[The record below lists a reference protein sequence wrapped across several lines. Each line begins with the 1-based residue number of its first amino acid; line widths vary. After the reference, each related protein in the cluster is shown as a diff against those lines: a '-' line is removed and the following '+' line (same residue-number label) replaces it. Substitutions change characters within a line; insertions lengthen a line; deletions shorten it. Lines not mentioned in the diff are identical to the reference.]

1 LGFRAIAIGS
11 LAGGSGANS
20 IAIGYNTNTIT
31 YQNTIAIGAA
41 STNLV
46 ASSSNSCFI
55 KPINTHSVSST
66 LNVLLYDVV
75 SNEVVRSTGVSPE
88 SKTFVIDHPKDK
100 NKYLVHACLE
110 GPESGVYYRG
120 KGEITNGENV
130 TILLPYYVEALAT
143 DFTIQITPIFKGKNI
158 TLNASEVV
166 NNNFT
171 VYGENCKFFWL
182 VQGKRDNI
190 EVEPI
195 KKNVDVKGT
204 GPYKWI

>member
-1 LGFRAIAIGS
+1 MLFWNSTTFEIQAI
-11 LAGGSGANS
+11 
-20 IAIGYNTNTIT
+20 
-31 YQNTIAIGAA
+31 
-41 STNLV
+41 ST
-46 ASSSNSCFI
+46 
-55 KPINTHSVSST
+55 
-66 LNVLLYDVV
+66 
-75 SNEVVRSTGVSPE
+75 

-100 NKYLVHACLE
+100 SKYLVHACLE

-120 KGEITNGENV
+120 KGEITNGESVN
-130 TILLPYYVEALAT
+130 ILLPDYVDKLAT
-143 DFTIQITPIFKGKNI
+143 DFTIQITPIFKGKII

-195 KKNVDVKGT
+195 KKNVDVKGS